1 MTVSQETAVSD
12 GLLGLILSLR
22 NELNRLN
29 RIEEQPDL
37 NEISEEAESYFT
49 NNRNVFLIR
58 KENKAIGYAVLKW
71 EDDIAW
77 LDWMFMKN
85 EYRRKGIASFL
96 FDYVESYAI
105 NKGSDQLYVWVHP
118 DNDPMLKFLNKKE
131 YNVLNLI
138 EIKKN
143 KKEISKEIQIL
154 NNKYT
159 Y

>member
-85 EYRRKGIASFL
+85 EYRRKGIRNPEF
-96 FDYVESYAI
+96 
-105 NKGSDQLYVWVHP
+105 
-118 DNDPMLKFLNKKE
+118 
-131 YNVLNLI
+131 
-138 EIKKN
+138 
-143 KKEISKEIQIL
+143 
-154 NNKYT
+154 
-159 Y
+159 